1 MKSKIKLLEICFA
14 LLAFSVIF
22 AKQIS
27 AQQSEVS
34 FQVFYDQLSP
44 YGQWVDYP
52 NYGYVWIPEA
62 GSDFVPYST
71 RGHWLMTD
79 DGMTWVSDYNWG
91 WAPFHYGRWDYNDS
105 YGWFWIPDNEWGP
118 AWVSWRRSAGY
129 YGWEP
134 MGPGISISMS
144 FGREYD
150 SHNDHWIFVQDRYI
164 DRSDMNRFY
173 ANRVDHDRIV
183 RNSTIINNTYIDNG
197 RHTTY
202 VAGPARE
209 DIQKST
215 GRRVNPVTV
224 QENNKPGQEINNGQL
239 RIYRPQVMTSND
251 KQQKPAPSKITN
263 VKDVKQP
270 PQRNSANQQQKT
282 NQPGNSKKT
291 QQPSAANQQNAA
303 NQRNAANQQDAVNQ
317 QNAVNRRNAANQQK
331 AANQEN
337 AAKQQNTANQQN
349 AVNQQNAANKQS
361 TASQQNTSNQKSQGQ
376 NVQGTQNTRKGIV
389 SRIFGKKTPTTTS
402 TTTKPKTNTQQ
413 ENKKKE

>member
-1 MKSKIKLLEICFA
+1 MKSKIKILAICLS
-14 LLAFSVIF
+14 LLAFSVLF
-22 AKQIS
+22 ARQVS

-52 NYGYVWIPEA
+52 NYGYVWIPDA

-71 RGHWLMTD
+71 KGHWIMTD

-91 WAPFHYGRWDYNDS
+91 WAPFHYGRWDYDNS
-105 YGWFWIPDNEWGP
+105 YGWFWIPGNEWGP
-118 AWVSWRRSAGY
+118 AWVSWRRASGY

-134 MGPGISISMS
+134 MGPGVSISMS

-150 SHNDHWIFVQDRYI
+150 SHNDHWVFVQDRYI

-173 ANRVDHDRIV
+173 ANRVDHDRII
-183 RNSTIINNTYIDNG
+183 RNSTIINNTYVDSG

-202 VAGPARE
+202 ASGPSRD

-215 GRRVNPVTV
+215 GRKVTSVPV
-224 QENNKPGQEINNGQL
+224 QENIKPGQKMSNGHFM
-239 RIYRPQVMTSND
+239 IYRPQVITND
-251 KQQKPAPSKITN
+251 KQQKPVPTRLTN
-263 VKDVKQP
+263 IKDVKQP
-270 PQRNSANQQQKT
+270 QQNNSANKTGNNQKV
-282 NQPGNSKKT
+282 

-303 NQRNAANQQDAVNQ
+303 NQRNAANQQDAKYQ

-331 AANQEN
+331 VANQPK
-337 AAKQQNTANQQN
+337 AASQKNTVAQQNQA
-349 AVNQQNAANKQS
+349 NQQNAANQPKV
-361 TASQQNTSNQKSQGQ
+361 TNQQNTSNQKNQVQ
-376 NVQGTQNTRKGIV
+376 NTQGTQNTRKGIV
-389 SRIFGKKTPTTTS
+389 SRIFGKKTTTTS
-402 TTTKPKTNTQQ
+402 TTTTKPKTDTQQ